1 MWRRWGHTSEFC
13 LAFID
18 ELEKQI
24 FIKKTVELY
33 WKKNEEKHLEI
44 SLLHI
49 CVPKSWW
56 YDLEFLRY
64 RVWETEIGNYGSF
77 LPLYRPSRKTQNS
90 EFWKHE
96 KNYKRYHH
104 FTQVYQKS
112 QSYEVWFL
120 RYRVRQAKKKL
131 FWDIFC
137 PFTPLTTQKIKIL
150 KKWKKHPEM
159 VYQKS
164 WSGDVCFLRYGV
176 W

>member
-1 MWRRWGHTSEFC
+1 MWRRWGTPQNFC

-77 LPLYRPSRKTQNS
+77 LPLYRPSQKPQKS

-112 QSYEVWFL
+112 QPYEVWFL

>member
-1 MWRRWGHTSEFC
+1 MN
-13 LAFID
+13 LKNKY
-18 ELEKQI
+18 LL
-24 FIKKTVELY
+24 KKLLNCIE
-33 WKKNEEKHLEI
+33 KKNEEKHLEM

-77 LPLYRPSRKTQNS
+77 LPLYRPSRKTQKS

-96 KNYKRYHH
+96 KITIDITILHKCTKNHNHMRYGSWD
-104 FTQVYQKS
+104 T
-112 QSYEVWFL
+112 EWD
-120 RYRVRQAKKKL
+120 RQKKL

-164 WSGDVCFLRYGV
+164 RSGDVCFLRYGV